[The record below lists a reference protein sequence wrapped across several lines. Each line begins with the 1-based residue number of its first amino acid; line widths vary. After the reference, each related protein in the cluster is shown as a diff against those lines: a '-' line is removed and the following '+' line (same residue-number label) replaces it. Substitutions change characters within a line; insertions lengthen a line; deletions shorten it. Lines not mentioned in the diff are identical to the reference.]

1 LDDLLYVADNGGI
14 LTCYVA
20 ETGEEMYRNPIGGDI
35 SSYSASPVAA
45 DGKLY
50 ISDEYGNIH
59 IVKAGPTYE
68 HMAVNKMDEICMAS
82 PAISGK
88 TLFIRARRNLYAIS
102 RGTN

>member
-1 LDDLLYVADNGGI
+1 
-14 LTCYVA
+14 
-20 ETGEEMYRNPIGGDI
+20 
-35 SSYSASPVAA
+35 VAA

-59 IVKAGPTYE
+59 IVKAGQTYE
-68 HMAVNKMDEICMAS
+68 HLAVNKMDEICMAS

-102 RGTN
+102 KGVK

>member
-1 LDDLLYVADNGGI
+1 M
-14 LTCYVA
+14 A

-50 ISDEYGNIH
+50 FSDEYGNIH

-68 HMAVNKMDEICMAS
+68 HLAVNKMDEICMAS

-102 RGTN
+102 KVTN